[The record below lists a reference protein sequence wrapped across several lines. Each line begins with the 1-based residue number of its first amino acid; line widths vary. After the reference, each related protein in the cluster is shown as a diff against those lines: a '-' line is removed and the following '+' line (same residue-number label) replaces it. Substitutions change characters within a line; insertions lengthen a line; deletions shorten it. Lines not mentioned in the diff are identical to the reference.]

1 VVKPIHKLPG
11 SAPTSSRKG
20 NGLPF
25 AIQLR
30 LTVKFGKREK
40 QIGVRIRSD
49 EHAALK
55 EIAEREGQNQNRG

>member
-1 VVKPIHKLPG
+1 
-11 SAPTSSRKG
+11 
-20 NGLPF
+20 
-25 AIQLR
+25 LR